1 MTNLIKI
8 AGRNLFRY
16 KRRTLLTL
24 SLIVVGVLFVA
35 GFMAVT
41 GSFKNMMIG
50 QITDSFVGHMQIH
63 RKGYLAAI
71 ETLPLTMNLRPQ
83 AVGRLETV
91 LKETPEIEAYS
102 MRIKFGGMFSNF
114 TETTNIRLNGVDPE
128 METRTVPLLLP
139 RIMEGEKALKKG
151 EILVPELLARGMKVK
166 VGDMVVVIAT
176 NKDGSVNGK
185 QLKVGGIM
193 ESATGPGGRD
203 GYIHIEDALE
213 ILRMEE
219 REISEIAIRVK
230 DFGRLHE
237 VFGILE
243 TRLSGEQGK
252 PGNQGADGKK
262 KGEAPSGASAGSGG
276 QGKSGFE
283 VHTWEQLSP
292 FYNIARMI
300 DMMTL
305 FIKIMLVAVVL
316 ISIMNV
322 MIMAVYE
329 RVREIGTI
337 AAIGTLPRKIL
348 SMFLIEGLLLGVIG
362 AAIGSLLSIVL
373 VYGLNAAGF
382 TYNFGRQKDIIL
394 SASVNP
400 QDLLVISGIVIL
412 VAVIASLQPALK
424 ASRMDPI
431 KALGYV

>member
-1 MTNLIKI
+1 MEMGETLRMANLIKI
-8 AGRNLFRY
+8 AARNLSRY

-24 SLIVVGVLFVA
+24 SLIVVGVLFVT

-41 GSFKNMMIG
+41 GSFKTLMVG

-71 ETLPLTMNLRPQ
+71 ETLPLTMNMKPQ
-83 AVGRLETV
+83 AVKQVET
-91 LKETPEIEAYS
+91 LLTEIPYIEAYS

-114 TETTNIRLNGVDPE
+114 LETTNIRLNGVDPE
-128 METRTVPLLLP
+128 TEAKTVPLLLP
-139 RIMEGEKALKKG
+139 RITEGDKALRKG

-176 NKDGSVNGK
+176 NRDGSVNGK
-185 QLKVGGIM
+185 QLKVGGIL

-203 GYIHIEDALE
+203 GYVHMEDAVE

-219 REISEIAIRVK
+219 REISEIAVRLK
-230 DFGRLHE
+230 DFNRLQE
-237 VFGILE
+237 VYRNLE
-243 TRLSGEQGK
+243 AGLSGERNKQGE
-252 PGNQGADGKK
+252 PI
-262 KGEAPSGASAGSGG
+262 
-276 QGKSGFE
+276 FE
-283 VHTWEQLSP
+283 VNTWENLSP

-300 DMMTL
+300 DIMTF
-305 FIKIMLVAVVL
+305 FIKLMLIAVVL

-329 RVREIGTI
+329 RVREIGTM

-348 SMFLIEGLLLGVIG
+348 SMFLVEGFLLGAVG
-362 AAIGSLLSIVL
+362 AAIGSLLSIAMIYVINL
-373 VYGLNAAGF
+373 VEF
-382 TYNFGRQKDIIL
+382 TYDFGRQTGIVL
-394 SASVNP
+394 TTTVNS
-400 QDLLVISGIVIL
+400 QDLLLISGIVIA
-412 VAVIASLQPALK
+412 VAVVASFQPAFK

-431 KALGYV
+431 QALGYV

>member
-8 AGRNLFRY
+8 AARNLFRY

-24 SLIVVGVLFVA
+24 SLIVIGVLFVA

-41 GSFKNMMIG
+41 GSFKTMMIG

-71 ETLPLTMNLRPQ
+71 ENLPLTMNLKPQ
-83 AVGRLETV
+83 AAGKVETI
-91 LKETPEIEAYS
+91 LKEIPEVEAFS
-102 MRIKFGGMFSNF
+102 PRIKFGAMFSNF

-128 METRTVPLLLP
+128 MEARTVPLLLP
-139 RIMEGEKALKKG
+139 RIMEGEKTLKKE
-151 EILVPELLARGMKVK
+151 EILIPELIARGMKVN

-176 NKDGSVNGK
+176 NRDGSVNGK

-203 GYIHIEDALE
+203 GYVHIDDAVE

-219 REISEIAIRVK
+219 MEISEIALRLK
-230 DFGRLHE
+230 NFDRLHE
-237 VFGILE
+237 VFGKVE
-243 TRLSGEQGK
+243 ARLSGEMNKQGK
-252 PGNQGADGKK
+252 PV
-262 KGEAPSGASAGSGG
+262 
-276 QGKSGFE
+276 FE

-300 DMMTL
+300 DMMTF

-337 AAIGTLPRKIL
+337 AAIGTLPRRIL
-348 SMFLIEGLLLGVIG
+348 SMFLIEGLLLGAIG
-362 AAIGSLLSIVL
+362 AAIGGLLSIAL

-382 TYNFGRQKDIIL
+382 TYDFGRQKDIL
-394 SASVNP
+394 LTASVNP
-400 QDLLVISGIVIL
+400 QDLLMIMGIVIL
-412 VAVIASLQPALK
+412 VAVVASLQPALK

-431 KALGYV
+431 QALGYV

>member
-1 MTNLIKI
+1 MGNLIKI

-24 SLIVVGVLFVA
+24 SLIVIGVLFVT
-35 GFMAVT
+35 GFVAVT
-41 GSFKNMMIG
+41 GSFKGMMIG

-71 ETLPLTMNLRPQ
+71 DTLPLTMNLKPQ
-83 AVGRLETV
+83 AVKKVEAV
-91 LKETPEIEAYS
+91 LKEMPEIEAYTK
-102 MRIKFGGMFSNF
+102 RIKFGGMFSNF

-128 METRTVPLLLP
+128 MEVKTVPLLLP
-139 RIMEGEKALKKG
+139 RIIQGEKAIKKG
-151 EILVPELLARGMKVK
+151 EIMVPELLAKGMKVK

-185 QLKVGGIM
+185 QLKVAGIM

-203 GYIHIEDALE
+203 GYVHMDDAVD
-213 ILRMEE
+213 ILRMDEP
-219 REISEIAIRVK
+219 EISEIAIRIK
-230 DFGRLHE
+230 DFNGLHD
-237 VFGILE
+237 VFGKLE
-243 TRLSGEQGK
+243 AALSGEMNKQGK
-252 PGNQGADGKK
+252 PV
-262 KGEAPSGASAGSGG
+262 
-276 QGKSGFE
+276 FE
-283 VHTWEQLSP
+283 VHTWEKLSP

-305 FIKIMLVAVVL
+305 FVKIMLVAIVL

-348 SMFLIEGLLLGVIG
+348 AMFLIEGLLMGAIG
-362 AAIGSLLSIVL
+362 AIIGSILSGVTIYAL
-373 VYGLNAAGF
+373 HAAQISF
-382 TYNFGRQKDIIL
+382 DFGRQTGLIL
-394 SASVNP
+394 APTV
-400 QDLLVISGIVIL
+400 DLVALATISGIVIGVSIL
-412 VAVIASLQPALK
+412 ASLQPALK
-424 ASRMDPI
+424 AARMDPI
-431 KALGYV
+431 EALGHV

>member
-1 MTNLIKI
+1 MANLIKI

-16 KRRTLLTL
+16 KRRTALTL
-24 SLIVVGVLFVA
+24 SLIIIGVLFVA
-35 GFMAVT
+35 SFVAVT
-41 GSFKNMMIG
+41 GSFKTLMIG

-71 ETLPLTMNLRPQ
+71 DNLPLTMNLKPQ
-83 AVGRLETV
+83 AAKNVEALLREI
-91 LKETPEIEAYS
+91 PEIEARS
-102 MRIKFGGMFSNF
+102 PRIKFGGMFSNF
-114 TETTNIRLNGVDPE
+114 VETTNIRLNGVDPE
-128 METRTVPLLLP
+128 KEAKTVPLLLP
-139 RIMEGEKALKKG
+139 RITEGDKALRKG
-151 EILVPELLARGMKVK
+151 EILVPELLARGMKVT

-176 NKDGSVNGK
+176 NRDGSVNGK
-185 QLKVGGIM
+185 QLRVGGIL

-203 GYIHIEDALE
+203 GYVHIEDAIE

-219 REISEIAIRVK
+219 MEISEIAIRLK
-230 DFGRLHE
+230 DFEKLHK
-237 VFGILE
+237 VLGTLE
-243 TRLSGEQGK
+243 TKLSGDLNKQGK
-252 PGNQGADGKK
+252 PLL
-262 KGEAPSGASAGSGG
+262 
-276 QGKSGFE
+276 E
-283 VHTWEQLSP
+283 VHSWEALSP

-337 AAIGTLPRKIL
+337 AAIGTLPRKVL
-348 SMFLIEGLLLGVIG
+348 SMFLIEGFLLGAIGAVIG
-362 AAIGSLLSIVL
+362 SILSIAIIYVINL
-373 VYGLNAAGF
+373 SRF
-382 TYNFGRQKDIIL
+382 TYDFGRQKDIVL
-394 SASVNP
+394 SVGVSL
-400 QDLLVISGIVIL
+400 QELLVISGIVIL
-412 VAVIASLQPALK
+412 VAVIGSLQPALK

>member
-1 MTNLIKI
+1 MEPGEDRAMGNLIKI
-8 AGRNLFRY
+8 AGRNLSRY

-24 SLIVVGVLFVA
+24 SLIVVGVLFVT

-41 GSFKNMMIG
+41 GSFKTLMIG

-71 ETLPLTMNLRPQ
+71 DTLPLTMNMKAQ
-83 AVGRLETV
+83 AAKKVETL

-114 TETTNIRLNGVDPE
+114 LETTNIRLNGVDPE
-128 METRTVPLLLP
+128 REAKTVPLLLP
-139 RIMEGEKALKKG
+139 RITEGDKKLNKG

-185 QLKVGGIM
+185 QLKVGGIL

-203 GYIHIEDALE
+203 GYVHMEDAVE

-219 REISEIAIRVK
+219 MEISEIAVRLK
-230 DFGRLHE
+230 DFNKLLE
-237 VFGILE
+237 VYSKLE
-243 TRLSGEQGK
+243 ADLSGEFNKEGK
-252 PGNQGADGKK
+252 PI
-262 KGEAPSGASAGSGG
+262 
-276 QGKSGFE
+276 FE
-283 VHTWEQLSP
+283 VHTWESLSP

-300 DMMTL
+300 DIMTF
-305 FIKIMLVAVVL
+305 FIKLMLIAVVL

-329 RVREIGTI
+329 RVREIGTM
-337 AAIGTLPRKIL
+337 AAIGTLPRRIL
-348 SMFLIEGLLLGVIG
+348 SMFLIEGFLLGAVG
-362 AAIGSLLSIVL
+362 AAIGSLLSIAMIYV
-373 VYGLNAAGF
+373 VNAAGF
-382 TYNFGRQKDIIL
+382 TYDFGRQTGIVL
-394 SASVNP
+394 TTTVNLW
-400 QDLLVISGIVIL
+400 DLLMVSGIVIA
-412 VAVIASLQPALK
+412 VAVAASLQPAFK

-431 KALGYV
+431 QALGYV

>member
-1 MTNLIKI
+1 MEPGGGIEMGNLIKI

-24 SLIVVGVLFVA
+24 SLIVVGVLFVT

-41 GSFKNMMIG
+41 GSFKTLMIG

-71 ETLPLTMNLRPQ
+71 DTLPLTMNLKPQ
-83 AVGRLETV
+83 AVRKVETL
-91 LKETPEIEAYS
+91 LKETPDIEAYS

-114 TETTNIRLNGVDPE
+114 LETTNIRLNGVDPE
-128 METRTVPLLLP
+128 MEARTVPLLVP
-139 RIMEGEKALKKG
+139 RITEGEKKLNKG
-151 EILVPELLARGMKVK
+151 EILVPELLARGMRVQ

-176 NKDGSVNGK
+176 NRDGSVNGK
-185 QLKVGGIM
+185 QLKVGGIL

-203 GYIHIEDALE
+203 GYVHMEDAVE

-219 REISEIAIRVK
+219 MEISEIAVRVK
-230 DFGRLHE
+230 DFDRLHE
-237 VFGILE
+237 VFRDLE
-243 TRLSGEQGK
+243 SRLSGERNK
-252 PGNQGADGKK
+252 
-262 KGEAPSGASAGSGG
+262 E
-276 QGKSGFE
+276 GKSVYE
-283 VHTWEQLSP
+283 VHTWENLSP

-300 DMMTL
+300 DIMTF
-305 FIKIMLVAVVL
+305 FIKLMLIAVVL

-337 AAIGTLPRKIL
+337 AAIGTLPRRIL
-348 SMFLIEGLLLGVIG
+348 SMFLIEGFLLGAVG
-362 AAIGSLLSIVL
+362 AAIGSALSIVMIH
-373 VYGLNAAGF
+373 VVNAVGF
-382 TYNFGRQKDIIL
+382 TYDFGRQTGIVL
-394 SASVNP
+394 TTAVNL
-400 QDLLVISGIVIL
+400 QDLLVISGIVIA
-412 VAVIASLQPALK
+412 VAVVASLQPAFK

-431 KALGYV
+431 RALGYV

>member
-24 SLIVVGVLFVA
+24 SLIVIGVLFVA

-41 GSFKNMMIG
+41 GSFKTLMIG

-71 ETLPLTMNLRPQ
+71 DTLPLTMNLRPQ
-83 AVGRLETV
+83 AIKKIEKV

-128 METRTVPLLLP
+128 MEAKTVPLLLP
-139 RIMEGEKALKKG
+139 RITEGEKALKKG
-151 EILVPELLARGMKVK
+151 DILVPELLARGMKVN

-176 NKDGSVNGK
+176 NRDGSVNGK
-185 QLKVGGIM
+185 QLKVAGIL

-203 GYIHIEDALE
+203 GYVHIQDAQE
-213 ILRMEE
+213 ILRMDEQ
-219 REISEIAIRVK
+219 EISEIAIRIK
-230 DFGRLHE
+230 DFGKLYK
-237 VFGILE
+237 VFGTLE
-243 TRLSGEQGK
+243 PKISGELNKQGK
-252 PGNQGADGKK
+252 PVY
-262 KGEAPSGASAGSGG
+262 
-276 QGKSGFE
+276 E

-305 FIKIMLVAVVL
+305 FIKIMLVAIVL

-348 SMFLIEGLLLGVIG
+348 SMFLIEGLLLGAIG
-362 AAIGSLLSIVL
+362 AAIGGLLSIAL
-373 VYGLNAAGF
+373 VYGLNAGGF
-382 TYNFGRQKDIIL
+382 TYEFGRQKDIVL

-400 QDLLVISGIVIL
+400 QDLLLIMGIVIL
-412 VAVIASLQPALK
+412 VAVVASLQPALK